1 MTQEKLSKFYIL
13 IAKVVKFRFESGKFG
28 GKHDK
33 NYALRLKNDINITR
47 NHEAGEMSR
56 SILINRHSTLLVV
69 RSITRS
75 RVPGR

>member
-33 NYALRLKNDINITR
+33 NYA
-47 NHEAGEMSR
+47 
-56 SILINRHSTLLVV
+56 
-69 RSITRS
+69 
-75 RVPGR
+75 